1 MNKNYVIFLVSI
13 LFILNQSLV
22 IADQGIELRH
32 HFFSGELGKAM
43 TEVKMQGDSF
53 ITGEKAA
60 TQMQMQ
66 MMRDLHIGAV
76 DSLGNAKIDVT
87 VQRIRTQGKME
98 NSTYNKD
105 LAGQELQSV
114 MFGADRMNLEVSPLG
129 YVRGEDDQMLQKLGI
144 SLPATLGNTGGF
156 EFPTFPVEPVRVGD
170 RWTENGQIL
179 RGVKNSRSDLSE
191 QSVYQLYRI
200 QNSPQ
205 GRVGVIRYK
214 KVTDLS
220 GLSLGGTALSGQGLN
235 NGSTR
240 SQVGG
245 LVIQLEGEI
254 EFNIDKGTVI
264 KTTQQGYWNMDMS
277 MMSGMADLGSGGTAN
292 PGVSTPKNNRQKTD
306 VKQNMKM
313 KISTQFQWTGQQ
325 KALEPQTPAVTT
337 PKIEDLPDA
346 TSPIEVP

>member
-1 MNKNYVIFLVSI
+1 MLKNNAI
-13 LFILNQSLV
+13 LLFAIVWGFNQAT
-22 IADQGIELRH
+22 IASGQGLELRH
-32 HFFSGELGKAM
+32 HFYSGELGKAL
-43 TEVKMQGDSF
+43 TEVNLQGDSF

-66 MMRDLHIGAV
+66 MMRDLRIGAV

-98 NSTYNKD
+98 NSSHNKD

-114 MFGADRMNLEVSPLG
+114 MFGADRMNLEISPLG
-129 YVRGEDDQMLQKLGI
+129 YVRGEDDPMLQKLGI

-156 EFPTFPVEPVRVGD
+156 EFPTFPVEPVRIGD
-170 RWTENGQIL
+170 RWTENGQLL
-179 RGVKNSRSDLSE
+179 RGVKNSRSDLSG
-191 QSVYQLYRI
+191 QSVYQLYRV

-205 GRVGVIRYK
+205 GRMGIIRYK

-220 GLSLGGTALSGQGLN
+220 GLSLGGTALSAQGMN
-235 NGSTR
+235 TGSTS

-254 EFNIDKGTVI
+254 EFNIDKGTVV

-277 MMSGMADLGSGGTAN
+277 VLSGMPGMGSSGPSNLGA
-292 PGVSTPKNNRQKTD
+292 PAPKTTRQKTD
-306 VKQNMKM
+306 VKQNMKI
-313 KISTQFQWTGQQ
+313 KISTQFQWTGRQ
-325 KALEPQTPAVTT
+325 KALEPQTPALST
-337 PKIEDLPDA
+337 PRIEDIPEA
-346 TSPIEVP
+346 APSTEIP